1 MVGEVEV
8 NIYLGDVRKSGGQSL
23 WAKELTKIDVT
34 KTNGYAFEGR
44 FLRKATGKVGGP
56 KYNKI
61 EDIVPE
67 GSFVVATVSTG
78 SWNHPGTDIV
88 LYRAESGELKEVY
101 RNAWKPHKKA
111 QIIRDIAEI
120 MGQRDEKAE
129 IMQVIRQLVEKY
141 GIDKVREAVEE
152 CLKQDNM

>member
-8 NIYLGDVRKSGGQSL
+8 NMCLGDVRKSDGRSL
-23 WAKELTKIDVT
+23 WAKELTEVDVT
-34 KTNGYAFEGR
+34 KTNGYAFKGR
-44 FLRKATGKVGGP
+44 FLRKATGKLGGP
-56 KYNKI
+56 KHNKI

-78 SWNHPGTDIV
+78 SWKHPRTDII
-88 LYRAESGELKEVY
+88 LYKAENGELKEVY

-111 QIIRDIAEI
+111 RIIRDIAEI
-120 MGQRDEKAE
+120 VGQRDEKAE
-129 IMQVIRQLVEKY
+129 IMRVIRRLAERY

-152 CLKQDNM
+152 CLKLSQ